1 MNGASPQ
8 NYDYTMI
15 VYNVF
20 VLFQSFSIKRV
31 QYLKQL
37 RPMSRGR
44 ERCHTR
50 RRAAAEGSGSSA
62 EEGHWSFAKPSCFP
76 KLSTPHSKMW
86 VCKMWVCIQEGEF
99 PTRKTIYYGFSLLL
113 IFSDGCPYSTH
124 RLSLLDGGEN
134 QLLSVSRGGLP
145 NTDPLVRQAQEEV
158 KAVQAEVRSH
168 AKPWDVCTCAK
179 PWGFRTLTMLV
190 QFCTGS
196 VGLATS

>member
-1 MNGASPQ
+1 
-8 NYDYTMI
+8 MI

-145 NTDPLVRQAQEEV
+145 NTDPLVRQAQETLGRLHLCEALGFSDIDHV
-158 KAVQAEVRSH
+158 GAILHGVSGSCNQLKALSEAFSQLEPGVVLIQDHKGV
-168 AKPWDVCTCAK
+168 
-179 PWGFRTLTMLV
+179 
-190 QFCTGS
+190 
-196 VGLATS
+196 